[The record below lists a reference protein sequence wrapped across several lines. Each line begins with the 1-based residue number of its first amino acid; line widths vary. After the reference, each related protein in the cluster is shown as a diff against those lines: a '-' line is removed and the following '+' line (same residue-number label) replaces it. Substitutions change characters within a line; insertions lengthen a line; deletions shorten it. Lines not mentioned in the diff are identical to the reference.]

1 MSSRQMSKPS
11 RPIGILRR
19 LAAAAVAAALLAQP
33 AAAAAST
40 PPDAQPPAP
49 GVSSPPETEPSVDL
63 AVSSY
68 ASDYSVSTDEAQ
80 RRLDRIQPLQEI
92 LASIR
97 SLESTRLAG
106 WGIDHTAGFGGWV
119 WLTGNAAPG
128 AASAALADA
137 HADVRIR
144 TGADHSLAE
153 LLMAQQ
159 GLFRNGAVGRVN
171 DGGASGVAR
180 MVTFTGIDMAANAVS
195 IGIDPALASVVP
207 GGLTDTGPVTVTDE
221 AFRAKAAEVTEL
233 LADTISVNYVVEDG
247 RGLSNNATFIGGQQ
261 VGVCTSGFTAR
272 QWGTSIYGIISA
284 GHCIRQPFDMHDV
297 TLTLIERRHGPYVD
311 AQFLSIPTG
320 SAHRLFDEF
329 VCGRVL
335 PCDVAGD
342 VSRSNMMGSYICHYG
357 RNSGNSCGTVI
368 DINYRPTHKRSCEG
382 ECNNTFVRVTGPNL
396 RACEGDSGGPWYHG
410 SAAYGIQGGSDGGS
424 DCVSGNRFAY
434 FSAIRDVEN
443 RLEVNILTR
452 GPIIVP

>member
-19 LAAAAVAAALLAQP
+19 LAAAA
-33 AAAAAST
+33 ST
-40 PPDAQPPAP
+40 LPDAQPPAP
-49 GVSSPPETEPSVDL
+49 GASSPPETEPSVDL

-119 WLTGNAAPG
+119 WLTGNAAPT
-128 AASAALADA
+128 AAAVAVANA

-153 LLMAQQ
+153 LLTAQQ
-159 GLFRNGAVGRVN
+159 GLFRTGAVGRVN

-180 MVTFTGIDMAANAVS
+180 MVTFTGIDMAANAVR
-195 IGIDPALASVVP
+195 IGIDPALAAVVP
-207 GGLTDTGPVTVTDE
+207 GGLTDTAPTTVTDE

-247 RGLSNNATFIGGQQ
+247 RGISTDATFIGGQRMSNE
-261 VGVCTSGFTAR
+261 CTSGFTAR
-272 QWGTSIYGIISA
+272 HRSTGVYGIITA
-284 GHCIRQPFDMHDV
+284 AHCDGSISLHGVSLIPVLD
-297 TLTLIERRHGPYVD
+297 TLGPDID
-311 AQFLSIPTG
+311 ARFLRVPTG
-320 SAHRLFDEF
+320 SSHRLLDEF
-329 VCGRVL
+329 VCGRTL
-335 PCDVAGD
+335 PCDVTSDIA
-342 VSRSNMMGSYICHYG
+342 RNRMMGNYVCHYG
-357 RNSGNSCGTVI
+357 RNSGNSCGI
-368 DINYRPTHKRSCEG
+368 IEDINYSPGGRVRACVNG
-382 ECNNTFVRVTGPNL
+382 CDNTFVRVSGRSL
-396 RACEGDSGGPWYHG
+396 RSCSGDSGGPWYSG
-410 SAAYGIQGGSDGGS
+410 GLAYGIHTGRNGGNGCNSRI
-424 DCVSGNRFAY
+424 NYAF
-434 FSAIRDVEN
+434 FSAIQRVE
-443 RLEVNILTR
+443 RQLGVDILTR
-452 GPIIVP
+452 GPVTVP